1 MKLLHGLLIRW
12 RLFLCLLL
20 VFFPILVLYLYQ
32 YQPLRELTPQLA
44 TSLALDIPH
53 SSPQTHN
60 STKRDYKQRFPQAII
75 IGVRKSGT
83 RALLNMLNLHPS
95 IVSAKAEVHYFDK
108 EENFR
113 RGVQWYIDS
122 MPYTH
127 PSEVT
132 IEKTPAYFVH
142 EDVPMKIHSASPS
155 VKLLLIVR
163 NPIDRTVSDFAQL
176 NSKKRLAADAK
187 RVTFEDAV
195 FSGRNMEVNTNYFP
209 VTVSLYDVH
218 FKRWLKYFAL
228 SQILIVD
235 GDSLIS
241 NPLPE
246 LQRAETFLGVDSY
259 FTEDMFYFNKTKG
272 FYCWKRRTKGFEKVP
287 QCLGSGKGREH
298 PELSNRAVDTLRE
311 FFKPHNEVFFKLSHR
326 QFNW

>member
-1 MKLLHGLLIRW
+1 MRLLHGLLIRW
-12 RLFLCLLL
+12 RLSLCLLL
-20 VFFPILVLYLYQ
+20 VLFLILVLYLYQ
-32 YQPLRELTPQLA
+32 YHPLRELTPQLV
-44 TSLALDIPH
+44 TSLALDIPL
-53 SSPQTHN
+53 QTQN
-60 STKRDYKQRFPQAII
+60 STKSDYKQRFPQAII

-83 RALLNMLNLHPS
+83 RALLNMLNLHPA

-113 RGVQWYIDS
+113 QGVQWYIDS

-132 IEKTPAYFVH
+132 IEKTPAYFVR
-142 EDVPMKIHSASPS
+142 EDVPMKIHSVSPS

-176 NSKKRLAADAK
+176 NSKKRLTADA
-187 RVTFEDAV
+187 RHVTFEDAV
-195 FSGRNMEVNTNYFP
+195 FIGRMKVKTSYFP
-209 VTVSLYDVH
+209 ITVSLYDVH
-218 FKRWLKYFAL
+218 FKRWLKYFTL

-246 LQRAETFLGVDSY
+246 LQRAEAFLGVDSY

-272 FYCWKRRTKGFEKVP
+272 FYCWKRRIKGYDEVP

-298 PELSNRAVDTLRE
+298 PELSTEAVETLRE
-311 FFKPHNEVFFKLSHR
+311 FFKPHNEMFFKLSHR
-326 QFNW
+326 QFDW